1 MRVKGTEASQQL
13 VLHNLS
19 RFSHIVLQDS
29 SRSDVRK
36 VREAV
41 Y

>member
-1 MRVKGTEASQQL
+1 MKGREASQQL
-13 VLHNLS
+13 ELHNLS
-19 RFSHIVLQDS
+19 RFSRIVLQDS
-29 SRSDVRK
+29 SLSDIRK